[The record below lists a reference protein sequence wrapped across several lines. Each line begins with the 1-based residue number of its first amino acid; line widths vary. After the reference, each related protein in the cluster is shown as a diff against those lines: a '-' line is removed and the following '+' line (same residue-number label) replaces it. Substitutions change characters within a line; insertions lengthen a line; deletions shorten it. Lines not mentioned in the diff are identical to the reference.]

1 MTEGADDID
10 AIRERK
16 RRELLERASGDGDGA
31 AAGDEA
37 TSTPGRP
44 IPVEDEGHFEELVA
58 SQPTLLVDF
67 HAEWCGPCRM
77 LAPTIDRLA
86 REGAIAVGKVDID
99 RLPGLAQRYGVR
111 GVPTL
116 LFFAGGEPAE
126 RLVGVQDES
135 TLRERIRALPA

>member
-16 RRELLERASGDGDGA
+16 RRELLERAGGDGDGA

-37 TSTPGRP
+37 TSPPGRP
-44 IPVEDEGHFEELVA
+44 IPVEDEEHFDELVA
-58 SQPTLLVDF
+58 SQPRLLVDF
-67 HAEWCGPCRM
+67 HAEWCGPCQM

-86 REGAIAVGKVDID
+86 REGAIAVAKVDID
-99 RLPGLAQRYGVR
+99 RLPGLAQRYAVR